1 MPSSVQTHL
10 SPMSPKCYC
19 PLLFGERHWG
29 APQRQFTALQVE
41 VNTRGS
47 STNGHFYWGKRWFMK
62 IDEKSITRSV
72 EECENKDTP
81 HTSQNF
87 DDYSEWRA
95 TKSQP
100 CAPDSRNQSISEQ
113 AQVRYKMKNYN
124 KKWFKSK
131 FCIASD
137 HFWSQKS
144 GHHQPELWVFPREN
158 EWFRIFTRSRST
170 MCS

>member
-1 MPSSVQTHL
+1 MLLPATIWWAIGVPNKGNIKPSMWRLIREGHPRMAIFT
-10 SPMSPKCYC
+10 
-19 PLLFGERHWG
+19 GE
-29 APQRQFTALQVE
+29 
-41 VNTRGS
+41 
-47 STNGHFYWGKRWFMK
+47 KRWFMK

-87 DDYSEWRA
+87 DDYSEWRT

-131 FCIASD
+131 CCITPH

-144 GHHQPELWVFPREN
+144 GHHQPELWVFRGKTNDSVFSPEVEARCARKDLN
-158 EWFRIFTRSRST
+158 TA
-170 MCS
+170 